1 MRRWLAVL
9 AAELPL
15 LRDLPDVSERPRPRV
30 TADLGPSVPGWA
42 VRLAAVVVATALVTA
57 AAGRTTMAE
66 ALAWGVILLA
76 AGAMAVFPSGAVAH
90 LATAAGGVLVAVGG
104 HGPFDPVVFGLIP
117 LAFLTAH
124 LARRAEGV
132 GLTARVEVAALV
144 RGLGRGLAFTAATL
158 GFGAL
163 AFVLTGH
170 PNPLAVVAGG
180 AALVVLTWLLFVRL
194 PPAARG

>member
-15 LRDLPDVSERPRPRV
+15 LRDLPDFSERPRPRV
-30 TADLGPSVPGWA
+30 AADLGPSVPGWA
-42 VRLAAVVVATALVTA
+42 VRAAALLAATALVTV

-66 ALAWGVILLA
+66 ALAWGLILLT
-76 AGAMAVFPSGAVAH
+76 AGALAVFPSSTVAH
-90 LATAAGGVLVAVGG
+90 LVTALGGVLVAAGG

-117 LAFLTAH
+117 LAFLTVH
-124 LARRAEGV
+124 LARRAAGV
-132 GLTARVEVAALV
+132 GLTARVELAALL
-144 RGLGRGLAFTAATL
+144 RGLGRGLVFTAATL
-158 GFGAL
+158 GLAAL
-163 AFVLTGH
+163 AFALTGR

-194 PPAARG
+194 TPSGRG